1 MGCGR
6 EWGLCGSPSPYIFLS
21 QPPPPAQIIHLHEVG
36 VVPQHRAG
44 DVLVILEE
52 IITEC

>member
-1 MGCGR
+1 MRKGVGVV
-6 EWGLCGSPSPYIFLS
+6 WVPLPIYFLS